1 MKDFERRQQ
10 KNRILQLCYCFENI
24 GLALYLDSLIGSN
37 FLIFLMF
44 FEKKMIF
51 FEKKMIFLEE
61 NKGNQSFLQKIMLR
75 KMTDQKLLLAADFF
89 HTKA

>member
-37 FLIFLMF
+37 FLNFWNYFLCFLVFF
-44 FEKKMIF
+44 FEKKMI
-51 FEKKMIFLEE
+51 I
-61 NKGNQSFLQKIMLR
+61 
-75 KMTDQKLLLAADFF
+75 
-89 HTKA
+89 